1 MRLDYIPSD
10 KTGWL
15 ENKNNIAEL
24 LAPIILHK
32 DRVKYK
38 GSVQAIPTSTNAI
51 CRTDEY
57 IVKIFAPEICGYAPI
72 HDFRREVYALELIGT
87 TKILVPRLI
96 KHGLLEY
103 YKYHFYYCIIE
114 RIHIPPVSQF
124 LLSSSRND
132 IIKLGT
138 KLRKTL
144 EIFQSLNIDKPELS
158 KTIKVCNENVFVHS
172 DLTGDNVLYD
182 GKNLAVI
189 DFEDWQFAPA
199 YTELPA
205 IIFEMIH
212 EHIDI
217 ASLFLDIPYTEL
229 KDKLFAGINTH
240 RTPNMFIKK
249 YTDLFS

>member
-1 MRLDYIPSD
+1 MHLNYAPSD

-15 ENKNNIAEL
+15 ANKNSIAEF
-24 LAPIILHK
+24 LAPVILRK
-32 DRVKYK
+32 ERVKHQ
-38 GSVQAIPTSTNAI
+38 GLAQAITTSTNAI
-51 CRTDEY
+51 CGTEDY

-72 HDFRREVYALELIGT
+72 NDFRREIYALELIET
-87 TKILVPRLI
+87 AKIIAPRLVT
-96 KHGLLEY
+96 HGLLEY
-103 YKYHFYYCIIE
+103 YNYYFYYCIIE

-124 LLSSSRND
+124 LLTCSQND
-132 IIKLGT
+132 INKLGS

-144 EIFQSLNIDKPELS
+144 ERFQSLNIDKPELS
-158 KTIKVCNENVFVHS
+158 KTTKPCNENVFVHS

-189 DFEDWQFAPA
+189 DFEDWQFSPA

-217 ASLFLDIPYTEL
+217 ASLFLDIPYMEL
-229 KDKLFAGINTH
+229 KDKLYAGISTH
-240 RTPNMFIKK
+240 RTPSRFIEK
-249 YTDLFS
+249 YTDLFR